1 MKKFQALLLFL
12 TFIISSFAISEGE
25 WIVSSKKSDLPGVY
39 FDGKEYFWR
48 ADYHLEDLKD
58 ATSINLEIHHITDD
72 STVLFFDEGNR
83 EKANWKYIKSLLDRA
98 KKFVWMAIYDV
109 NYYPFINE
117 LKELKKKGID
127 VRLVY
132 ETDNINSY
140 INELSKIGIKTK
152 HDKNYKLMHN
162 KFLIIDGYCVITGS
176 TNFTNNG
183 FGYNSNNSI
192 VIFSNELAEDYMNEF
207 NEMFEYEYYGKQS
220 LDNKPY
226 KKVEFDSGL
235 IKPYFTPED
244 DLTDR
249 IIELI
254 NNAKNS
260 IHVMMFTFSKKE
272 IADALIR
279 AKNNGID
286 VKVIAEEYQSNYK
299 WAQINYLKENG
310 VNVIL
315 DKNNKTFHYKTMII
329 DGKITLTGSFNF
341 TNSAQY
347 NNDENSLIIYSEYI
361 SKEYENEFDKLW
373 NKYTIY

>member
-1 MKKFQALLLFL
+1 MKKIIFLSMFFLLF
-12 TFIISSFAISEGE
+12 ISAFSISEGK
-25 WIVSSKKSDLPGVY
+25 WIITQKDLNLPGEY
-39 FDGKEYFWR
+39 FDGKNYFWR
-48 ADYHLEDLKD
+48 ADYHLEDLKN
-58 ATSINLEIHHITDD
+58 ATSISLEIHHITDD
-72 STVLFFDEGNR
+72 STVLFFDEGNN
-83 EKANWKYIKSLLDRA
+83 EKANWKYIKSLLDGA

-109 NYYPFINE
+109 NYYPFITE
-117 LKELKKKGID
+117 LKELNKRGID

-132 ETDNINSY
+132 ETNNINSY
-140 INELSKIGIKTK
+140 ISGLSKVGIKTK

-192 VIFSNELAEDYMNEF
+192 VIFSNELAQDYMNEF
-207 NEMFEYEYYGKQS
+207 NEMFEKGYYGKQS

-235 IKPYFTPED
+235 IEPYFTPED

-254 NNAKNS
+254 NNAKKS
-260 IHVMMFTFSKKE
+260 IHIMIFTFSKRE

-279 AKNNGID
+279 AKNRGID
-286 VKVIAEEYQSNYK
+286 VKVIAEEYQSNYS

-315 DKNNKTFHYKTMII
+315 DKNDKTFHHKTMII
-329 DGKITLTGSFNF
+329 DDKITLTGSFNF

-347 NNDENSLIIYSEYI
+347 NNDENSLVIHSDYI
-361 SKEYENEFDKLW
+361 SKEYEKEFNRLW
-373 NKYTIY
+373 KKYTK